1 MINKHNKISTFLKIN
16 IGREKM
22 QTIWFLV
29 STYDSQREPLF
40 YAIFVFGDSL
50 VDNGNNNKLHSI
62 EKANYM
68 PYGIDFPGDHP
79 SPTRRFFPGDL
90 DDPLENQCR
99 KAYSCLLL

>member
-1 MINKHNKISTFLKIN
+1 
-16 IGREKM
+16 
-22 QTIWFLV
+22 
-29 STYDSQREPLF
+29 
-40 YAIFVFGDSL
+40 

-68 PYGIDFPGDHP
+68 PYGIDFLGDHP